1 MEKGVKVHRED
12 PELQPPNQQH
22 VLVQQFDLLLNESL
36 FMCMT
41 TITVAHITNAAMLL
55 VTGSGKQKRYI
66 EFDEEGMVT
75 TSITLG
81 LT

>member
-1 MEKGVKVHRED
+1 
-12 PELQPPNQQH
+12 
-22 VLVQQFDLLLNESL
+22 
-36 FMCMT
+36 MCMT

-81 LT
+81 LTWLETEFDEEGMAATSITLGLTWLETESNRKA